1 MEAALTRLNP
11 TALAIA
17 GVGGF
22 AVLLWLMMFKPF

>member
-11 TALAIA
+11 TALAIV
-17 GVGGF
+17 GIGGF